1 MCLPGRHPTHR
12 VAGSRVYG
20 TANEQSDW
28 DFMAI
33 VTHTVFLPDD
43 GEHYLWEC
51 YDDGT
56 CPRPEPSSHGQ
67 TTHGRRRRSR

>member
-1 MCLPGRHPTHR
+1 
-12 VAGSRVYG
+12 VYG

-51 YDDGT
+51 YDDGAST
-56 CPRPEPSSHGQ
+56 PLPACLAHA
-67 TTHGRRRRSR
+67 H